1 MLLAGLGCSRAKT
14 VMPYLDKDGVKHGH
28 RVDGSVL
35 LAGLGCSRAKTVTL
49 LPPDNLSWTSLRT
62 SSKSK
67 QPGQAVNCSTPHPSG
82 G

>member
-35 LAGLGCSRAKTVTL
+35 LAGLQIQKL
-49 LPPDNLSWTSLRT
+49 
-62 SSKSK
+62 
-67 QPGQAVNCSTPHPSG
+67 
-82 G
+82 